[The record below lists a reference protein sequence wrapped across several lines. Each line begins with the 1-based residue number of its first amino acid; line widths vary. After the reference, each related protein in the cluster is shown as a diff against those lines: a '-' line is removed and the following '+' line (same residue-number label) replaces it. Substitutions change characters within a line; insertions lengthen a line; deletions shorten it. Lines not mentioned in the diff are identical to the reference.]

1 MGDRTITAILS
12 ERSGSKDPIIH
23 RYKIMKLKSYTD
35 KLIRDPELLI
45 FTVFVAVMSGYY
57 IYRMF
62 TFAPWYDELYTYNFF
77 ISRGPV
83 YAGIHWPVPN
93 NHMGYSVLSGFLY
106 VITHEPYLSLRGISL
121 LASIGNLI
129 MLFMAGRKLMLRG
142 FSLLLPAIYA
152 GAWQVNNITVQGRG
166 YALSVNMMLIAV
178 TCLIHLCLDDDTT
191 DPIIQ
196 SNPNDNEDFAASKRS
211 KSGKSLKGSGAA
223 DRGMRRYYVIW
234 AFSLI
239 LGFYTVMTTLYWVVT
254 ICVAAFCCLMAL
266 KKYKRLIR
274 LVIASVFGAIGTVSV
289 YGIVWLA
296 IGSNLLSKDEAG
308 AYFGMYQLDVIK
320 KAPLLAA
327 KTGAE
332 YMLATP
338 YIQSVSKEGYG
349 RAFADHWADI
359 ISHMY
364 SFSTVII
371 ILMAVSLIFAV
382 ITLVSRYLYER
393 KASSDPRSSME
404 DKLTVFS
411 WLVICFILI
420 SPLIVFI
427 QTKLPYVR
435 VFTYYAVSISLALS
449 YLIYVL
455 FGALKKHFTY
465 GISIIVCF
473 FAFALILSKDY
484 NMPYG
489 DREQALLALMKQ
501 SDLEDRIASG
511 ERICLTDCNQ
521 EYMYRFLYDE
531 YPDMPDQHDADIIIV
546 DKDML
551 DPDAEYH
558 WEFYYDHSSIDM
570 DMLADMKQTVRNTY
584 YEIYVR

>member
-1 MGDRTITAILS
+1 MGDRTITVILS
-12 ERSGSKDPIIH
+12 ERSGSKDPFIH
-23 RYKIMKLKSYTD
+23 RYKIMKLKSYAD

-45 FTVFVAVMSGYY
+45 FIIFVAIMSGYY
-57 IYRMF
+57 IYRML

-106 VITHEPYLSLRGISL
+106 VITHEPYISLRGISL
-121 LASIGNLI
+121 LSSIGNLI

-142 FSLLLPAIYA
+142 FALLFPAIYA
-152 GAWQVNNITVQGRG
+152 GAWLVNNITVQGRG
-166 YALSVNMMLIAV
+166 YALSVNMMLIALI
-178 TCLIHLCLDDDTT
+178 CLIHLCLDDERD
-191 DPIIQ
+191 D
-196 SNPNDNEDFAASKRS
+196 R
-211 KSGKSLKGSGAA
+211 
-223 DRGMRRYYVIW
+223 DRGMRRYYIIW

-254 ICVAAFCCLMAL
+254 ICLAAFCCLMAL

-320 KAPLLAA
+320 KAPFLAA

-338 YIQSVSKEGYG
+338 YIQSVSKDGYVK
-349 RAFADHWADI
+349 AFADHWVDI

-364 SFSTVII
+364 TFGIVII

-382 ITLVSRYLYER
+382 ITLISKYSYTRHNNTP
-393 KASSDPRSSME
+393 KPDSDDMG

-411 WLVICFILI
+411 WLVVCFVLV
-420 SPLIVFI
+420 SPLTVFV

-465 GISIIVCF
+465 GISLIVCV

-511 ERICLTDCNQ
+511 DRICLTDCNQ

-531 YPDMPDQHDADIIIV
+531 YPDMPNQHDADIMIV

-584 YEIYVR
+584 YEIYVK

>member
-1 MGDRTITAILS
+1 MGDRTITVILS
-12 ERSGSKDPIIH
+12 ERSGSKDPLIH
-23 RYKIMKLKSYTD
+23 RYKIMKLKSYAD
-35 KLIRDPELLI
+35 KLIRDPELII
-45 FTVFVAVMSGYY
+45 FLVFLAIMSGYY

-93 NHMGYSVLSGFLY
+93 NHMGYSVLSGFFY
-106 VITHEPYLSLRGISL
+106 VITHEPYISLRGISFL
-121 LASIGNLI
+121 SSIGNLI

-142 FSLLLPAIYA
+142 FALLFPAIYA
-152 GAWQVNNITVQGRG
+152 GAWLVNNITLQGRG
-166 YALSVNMMLIAV
+166 YALSVNMMLMALI
-178 TCLIHLCLDDDTT
+178 CLIHLCLDDERD
-191 DPIIQ
+191 D
-196 SNPNDNEDFAASKRS
+196 R
-211 KSGKSLKGSGAA
+211 
-223 DRGMRRYYVIW
+223 DRGMRRYYIIW

-274 LVIASVFGAIGTVSV
+274 LIIASVFGAIGTVFV

-296 IGSNLLSKDEAG
+296 IGSNLLSKEETG
-308 AYFGMYQLDVIK
+308 TYFGMYQLDVIK
-320 KAPLLAA
+320 KAPILAA

-338 YIQSVSKEGYG
+338 YIQSVSKEGYAK
-349 RAFADHWADI
+349 AFADHWIDI

-364 SFSTVII
+364 TFGIVII
-371 ILMAVSLIFAV
+371 ILMAISLIFAV
-382 ITLVSRYLYER
+382 ITLASRYKYER

-411 WLVICFILI
+411 WLVVCFVLV
-420 SPLIVFI
+420 SPLTVFV

-435 VFTYYAVSISLALS
+435 VFTYYAVSVSLALS

-455 FGALKKHFTY
+455 FGVLKKYFTY
-465 GISIIVCF
+465 GISIIVCV

-489 DREQALLALMKQ
+489 DREQAILELMKQ
-501 SDLEDRIASG
+501 ADLKEHIAGG
-511 ERICLTDCNQ
+511 ERICLTDCDQ

-531 YPDMPDQHDADIIIV
+531 YPEMPDQHDADLIIV

-551 DPDAEYH
+551 DPEAEYH
-558 WEFYYDHSSIDM
+558 WEFYYDYSTIDM
-570 DMLADMKQTVRNTY
+570 EMLADMKQLLRNTY
-584 YEIYVR
+584 YEIYER

>member
-1 MGDRTITAILS
+1 
-12 ERSGSKDPIIH
+12 
-23 RYKIMKLKSYTD
+23 MKLKSYAE
-35 KLIRDPELLI
+35 KLIHDPELLI
-45 FTVFVAVMSGYY
+45 FLVFLAIMSGYY

-62 TFAPWYDELYTYNFF
+62 SFAPWYDELYTYNFF

-93 NHMGYSVLSGFLY
+93 NHLGYSALSGFLY
-106 VITHEPYLSLRGISL
+106 IITHEPYISLRGISL
-121 LASIGNLI
+121 LSSIGSLI

-142 FSLLLPAIYA
+142 FALLLPAIYV

-166 YALSVNMMLIAV
+166 YALSVYMMLIAL
-178 TCLIHLCLDDDTT
+178 TCLINLCFDEERDDRD
-191 DPIIQ
+191 I
-196 SNPNDNEDFAASKRS
+196 
-211 KSGKSLKGSGAA
+211 
-223 DRGMRRYYVIW
+223 GMRRYYIIW

-254 ICVAAFCCLMAL
+254 ICAAAFCCLMAL

-274 LVIASVFGAIGTVSV
+274 LVIASVFGAIGTIFV

-296 IGSNLLSKDEAG
+296 IGSNLLSKDETG

-320 KAPLLAA
+320 KAPFLAA

-338 YIQSVSKEGYG
+338 YIQSVSKEGYAK
-349 RAFADHWADI
+349 AFADHWVDI

-364 SFSTVII
+364 TFGIVII
-371 ILMAVSLIFAV
+371 ILMAVSVLFAM
-382 ITLVSRYLYER
+382 ITLISRYIYNHS
-393 KASSDPRSSME
+393 AVSGNTSTDDVG

-411 WLVICFILI
+411 WLVVCFVLV
-420 SPLIVFI
+420 SPLTVFV

-435 VFTYYAVSISLALS
+435 VFTYYAVSISLAFS

-465 GISIIVCF
+465 GISIIVCV

-489 DREQALLALMKQ
+489 DREQAILDIMKQ
-501 SDLEDRIASG
+501 SDLKEHIAGG

-551 DPDAEYH
+551 DPEAEYH
-558 WEFYYDHSSIDM
+558 WEFYYDYSSIDM
-570 DMLADMKQTVRNTY
+570 GLLTGMKQISENSY
-584 YEIYVR
+584 YKIYEK

>member
-1 MGDRTITAILS
+1 
-12 ERSGSKDPIIH
+12 
-23 RYKIMKLKSYTD
+23 MKLKSYAE

-45 FTVFVAVMSGYY
+45 FLVFLAIMSGYY

-62 TFAPWYDELYTYNFF
+62 SFAPWYDELYTYNFF

-93 NHMGYSVLSGFLY
+93 NHLGYSALSGFLY
-106 VITHEPYLSLRGISL
+106 IITHEPYISLRGISL
-121 LASIGNLI
+121 LSSIGSLI

-142 FSLLLPAIYA
+142 FALLLPAIYA

-166 YALSVNMMLIAV
+166 YALSVNMMLIAL
-178 TCLIHLCLDDDTT
+178 TCLINLCFDEERDDRD
-191 DPIIQ
+191 I
-196 SNPNDNEDFAASKRS
+196 
-211 KSGKSLKGSGAA
+211 
-223 DRGMRRYYVIW
+223 GMRRYYIIW

-254 ICVAAFCCLMAL
+254 ICAAAFCCLMAL

-274 LVIASVFGAIGTVSV
+274 LVIASVFGAIGTIFV

-296 IGSNLLSKDEAG
+296 IGSNLLSKDETG

-320 KAPLLAA
+320 KSPILAA

-338 YIQSVSKEGYG
+338 YIQSVSKEGYVK
-349 RAFADHWADI
+349 AFADHWIDI

-364 SFSTVII
+364 TFGIVII
-371 ILMAVSLIFAV
+371 ILMAVSVLFAM
-382 ITLVSRYLYER
+382 ITLISRYIYNHSAVSDNGTIIDTKQINGN
-393 KASSDPRSSME
+393 KAIQEIDNSKVINALSARTQYHIPNTDGAFESINNPKTGTSESIE

-411 WLVICFILI
+411 WLVVCFVLV
-420 SPLIVFI
+420 SPLTVFV

-455 FGALKKHFTY
+455 FGALKKYFTY
-465 GISIIVCF
+465 GISIIVCV
-473 FAFALILSKDY
+473 FAFALIFGKDY

-489 DREQALLALMKQ
+489 DREQAILDIMKQ
-501 SDLEDRIASG
+501 SDFKEHIAGG
-511 ERICLTDCNQ
+511 ESICLTDCNQ

-551 DPDAEYH
+551 DPEAEYH
-558 WEFYYDHSSIDM
+558 WEFYYDYSSIDM
-570 DMLADMKQTVRNTY
+570 GLLADMNQISENSY
-584 YEIYVR
+584 YKIYEK